1 MQHHWAVESSGRVEL
16 SQQPLALCPSS
27 MMAARQAVNSISG
40 GRDMMAARQA
50 VNSIGGGRDM
60 MVAKQ
65 AVNSVGG
72 GRVRWGALRWGQ
84 RGFHPISAA
93 GTWQV
98 GGVHGGRH
106 EGTIPQERL

>member
-1 MQHHWAVESSGRVEL
+1 
-16 SQQPLALCPSS
+16 
-27 MMAARQAVNSISG
+27 MMAARQAVS
-40 GRDMMAARQA
+40 
-50 VNSIGGGRDM
+50 SIGGGRDM

>member
-27 MMAARQAVNSISG
+27 
-40 GRDMMAARQA
+40 MMAARQA